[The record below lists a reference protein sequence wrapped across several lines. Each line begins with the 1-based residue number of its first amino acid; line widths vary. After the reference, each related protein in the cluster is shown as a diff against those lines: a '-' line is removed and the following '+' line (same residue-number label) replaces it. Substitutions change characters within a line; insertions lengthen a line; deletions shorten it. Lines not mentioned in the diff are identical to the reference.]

1 MPRAGIYARIS
12 SDRDGQ
18 QLGVRRQLEDCERL
32 AERKGW
38 EIVDRYIDDDVSAY
52 NGRHR
57 PDYRRMLD
65 DLRSGLIDA
74 VVVWH
79 LDRLHRQP
87 KELEEFFE
95 VCDAAGVRNLASVT
109 GDVDLANDDGRFLAR
124 ILGAVA
130 RKESDDKSRRIKR
143 KALELAQAGKI
154 GGGGTR
160 PYGYESD
167 RRTIRVDEA
176 DIIRDCVRRVLAG
189 ESIRSICA
197 DLIERGT
204 PTVSGKEWKTQT
216 IRRILESGRISGQRE
231 HHGELIA
238 QAEWPAIVDPS
249 ETARIR
255 ALFSDPDRRTNR
267 SPRRYL
273 LMRLLRCGLC
283 GETLISRP
291 KAGGVRGY
299 HCAKGPNFT
308 GCGRIS
314 AIADSLEAF
323 VVEAV
328 LYRLDSPELAAALS
342 GGTEDRTAA
351 PWQQEMDEAQFQ
363 LDELAKI
370 YGERAISLSEWL
382 SARKPIERR
391 LAAAKKLLA
400 ERTHASVL
408 SDHVG
413 NALALRDLWSDL
425 PLTRQRAI
433 VAAVLD
439 HVIVGPARRGYN
451 RFDPDRFQP
460 VWRV

>member
-1 MPRAGIYARIS
+1 M
-12 SDRDGQ
+12 
-18 QLGVRRQLEDCERL
+18 
-32 AERKGW
+32 
-38 EIVDRYIDDDVSAY
+38 
-52 NGRHR
+52 
-57 PDYRRMLD
+57 
-65 DLRSGLIDA
+65 
-74 VVVWH
+74 
-79 LDRLHRQP
+79 
-87 KELEEFFE
+87 
-95 VCDAAGVRNLASVT
+95 
-109 GDVDLANDDGRFLAR
+109 
-124 ILGAVA
+124 
-130 RKESDDKSRRIKR
+130 
-143 KALELAQAGKI
+143 
-154 GGGGTR
+154 
-160 PYGYESD
+160 
-167 RRTIRVDEA
+167 
-176 DIIRDCVRRVLAG
+176 
-189 ESIRSICA
+189 
-197 DLIERGT
+197 
-204 PTVSGKEWKTQT
+204 SGKEWNTQT

-249 ETARIR
+249 ETARII

-342 GGTEDRTAA
+342 GDVEDRTAA

-400 ERTHASVL
+400 ERTRASVL
-408 SDHVG
+408 SDYVG
-413 NALALRDLWSDL
+413 NTYELRNLWSDL
-425 PLTRQRAI
+425 PITRQRAI